1 MKLALAA
8 RVVCDPKHV
17 LASRWIHDTAH
28 VFAEAM
34 RRAQDGSSRRG
45 KIRKH

>member
-28 VFAEAM
+28 AFADAL
-34 RRAQDGSSRRG
+34 RRAQDDSCRRG
-45 KIRKH
+45 KTRKH